1 MIFTKN
7 YEGNVN
13 SAELHFESLPIFFC
27 AICHLGGIMGLQL
40 LLMYN
45 DGDMERRREEFK
57 ILFVC
62 NHARFAS
69 KSRPI
74 CFGT

>member
-1 MIFTKN
+1 
-7 YEGNVN
+7 
-13 SAELHFESLPIFFC
+13 
-27 AICHLGGIMGLQL
+27 MGLQL